1 MKPANESFREDALQ
15 IIKSLHS
22 EGLSRK
28 EIVSVLVDDHG
39 VPQSSAYRFYSAF
52 TAGLDDPWDASPI
65 NTLRSKALQSME
77 ILLEQAEDKGD
88 HEKVLEICS
97 IILKHSKRS

>member
-15 IIKSLHS
+15 VIKSLHS

-39 VPQSSAYRFYSAF
+39 VPQSSAYRFYQAF
-52 TAGLDDPWDASPI
+52 AENLDEPWDAKPTS
-65 NTLRSKALQSME
+65 TLRSKALQTLG

-88 HEKVLEICS
+88 QEKILEISS
-97 IILKHSKRS
+97 IILKHTK